1 MRLNGPSCAGA
12 RSVGGTPEKN
22 FGGVCAS
29 HKRSTDVWN
38 CSLDRARTLAGR
50 LSDEAEWARCGR
62 ARRARVPCARCPCPS
77 GRAARAAGDERR
89 NYGGRLAGHGGRG
102 RQPDRAHLDAAPRSR
117 SGPSSRQ
124 LHPNRT
130 RTRLLLCTSGH
141 KGDVGAA
148 APISS
153 FGNGSGTPIAVDG
166 QPEWRSA
173 DFRTN
178 VLSPTPA
185 QRTSHRL
192 RRALV
197 AGVAGG
203 FCLVTAVVAAVDW
216 RSLSRWQDHSAPR
229 LSIVVLPFTNLSN
242 DPDQQSRRLKRD

>member
-1 MRLNGPSCAGA
+1 MTKDEIMAAVWP
-12 RSVGGTPEKN
+12 GTAVEEGN
-22 FGGVCAS
+22 LTVQI
-29 HKRSTDVWN
+29 ST
-38 CSLDRARTLAGR
+38 L
-50 LSDEAEWARCGR
+50 
-62 ARRARVPCARCPCPS
+62 RRALDQGWAQGSCIQTVP
-77 GRAARAAGDERR
+77 
-89 NYGGRLAGHGGRG
+89 GRG
-102 RQPDRAHLDAAPRSR
+102 YRFVAPVTRGDA
-117 SGPSSRQ
+117 
-124 LHPNRT
+124 
-130 RTRLLLCTSGH
+130 
-141 KGDVGAA
+141 GAA

-153 FGNGSGTPIAVDG
+153 LGNGSGTPIAVDG